1 MGGLIIQLHAGGWAV
16 WSGAPRCLPL
26 QDAFPP
32 RCTVSLACLARL
44 CSDAAEKDEPDDAA
58 DGGLAAAA
66 DHGITAEAAGAP
78 VDSAADAA
86 AAVAAALRGLPQHV
100 PVQYDRLGRE
110 LQKWI
115 QCNKCEK
122 WRKVPYG
129 LDDGDIPEE
138 WQVSSRLPACLPS
151 WWAWTWMCGG
161 AARRAACV
169 QLLLGSSLRVGT
181 TQFAAQ

>member
-1 MGGLIIQLHAGGWAV
+1 MIASGMAGLD
-16 WSGAPRCLPL
+16 SG
-26 QDAFPP
+26 
-32 RCTVSLACLARL
+32 
-44 CSDAAEKDEPDDAA
+44 
-58 DGGLAAAA
+58 AAAA
-66 DHGITAEAAGAP
+66 AVAATSDP
-78 VDSAADAA
+78 AADAA

-138 WQVSSRLPACLPS
+138 WQVSSDPRAWLPACLFGCLVGVGMHAQLRAFSDFQGRHLP
-151 WWAWTWMCGG
+151 ACGDNAG
-161 AARRAACV
+161 CRRTILPDFAR
-169 QLLLGSSLRVGT
+169 
-181 TQFAAQ
+181 